1 MSIWGK
7 IAGAGV
13 GLAVGGPLGALIG
26 AVAGHLVVD
35 RALQDNEFIF
45 TMALIALSAKM
56 AKADGEVTMEEVE
69 AFERV
74 MRIPPAEAR
83 NVQRVYTIAQQ
94 DVAGYEIYA
103 KQVARIYRDR
113 PAILED
119 VLDALFYIA
128 AADGKVTPKEIT
140 YLETV
145 ADIFGFTELEFSR
158 LKASHLGPDKEC
170 PYLILGVTPE
180 ITDQDLRKAYLRLVR
195 ENHPDQMLSRGVPKE
210 LVDIA
215 NAKLSAINVAYDRIR
230 LERGLVQDLATAP

>member
-35 RALQDNEFIF
+35 RALQDNEVIF

-56 AKADGEVTMEEVE
+56 AKADGEVTIEEVE
-69 AFERV
+69 AFERIL
-74 MRIPPAEAR
+74 RIPPEEAR
-83 NVQRVYTIAQQ
+83 NVHRIYRIAQQ
-94 DVAGYEIYA
+94 DVAGYESYA
-103 KQVARIYRDR
+103 RQVARIYRDR

-128 AADGKVTPKEIT
+128 AADGAVTAEEIA

-145 ADIFGFTELEFSR
+145 ADIFGFSELEFSR
-158 LKASHLGPDKEC
+158 IRASHLGPDQEC
-170 PYLILGVTPE
+170 PFLILGVTSD
-180 ITDQDLRKAYLRLVR
+180 ISDADLRKAYLRLVL
-195 ENHPDQMLSRGVPKE
+195 ENHPDRLVARGVPKE

-230 LERGLVQDLATAP
+230 LERGEARAQG